1 MPDGIDADR
10 SYTQIRDDVHREF
23 QLVRPGTDNALRF
36 QDGKG
41 LYLHREGQDGGLIR
55 FWNYAARQEKF
66 EQASEA
72 VKESLTRQ
80 FGTVEFAGQ
89 TVNVGDFIF
98 NRISNPR
105 ELHAKQFKE
114 IDGLLADVMEMNAE
128 KADHP
133 VVAQMSGHAAQIFR
147 QAATDYPLGRQMM
160 TNWAKVVTGAQV
172 MRNAVLGEVYAGL
185 ARRLGGQELQPAA
198 EKLTGEIVDELGG
211 AIDKGLTIENIIEL
225 TSILGRRGL
234 GNANLRPLISTARL
248 DVKAKAVGADLD
260 ALQRTI
266 LNADMKPDTA
276 REIMRLASECSVAFQ
291 SLEQHLRGAGLGGQQ
306 ELDEIRQR
314 FGRSYAKAMELAGR
328 LERGSVGDRYLAEGL
343 REHAAL
349 TYDLALSLNWE
360 PGVPLA
366 ARPSMNPPSLLN
378 RVSALHS
385 FELGNPFSTNRFP
398 LPAPSP
404 LFRDDGS
411 GALSLLNQATRL
423 YEQSVRDMRNAL
435 ASFQDEPADDN
446 LSKLYTAVENAN
458 MGSDGLM
465 LALNRIS
472 SRHHGGMPGMRGD
485 SVKQADREDARR
497 LKRLVKAQRKKL
509 RELRRLAG
517 HLNDQR
523 NCPAKLTDIH
533 PVDSHW
539 RAVRADKA
547 MSRQSEW
554 PTEGAPIGH
563 VDQADPDDDM
573 YDPAPDVAVAT
584 DNEEGD
590 PLTTNEIG
598 TFRTDGQDV

>member
-1 MPDGIDADR
+1 MPNGIDANR
-10 SYTQIRDDVHREF
+10 SYTQIRNDVREEF
-23 QLVRPGTDNALRF
+23 EMARPGTDNALRF
-36 QDGKG
+36 QGGKG
-41 LYLHREGQDGGLIR
+41 LYLHRGEQDGGLR
-55 FWNYAARQEKF
+55 FWNYQARQEKF
-66 EQASEA
+66 RQAAEA
-72 VKESLTRQ
+72 VKQSLNRE
-80 FGTVEFAGQ
+80 FGTFKIADR

-98 NRISNPR
+98 RRISRPR
-105 ELHAKQFKE
+105 ELHAQQFDE
-114 IDGLLADVMEMNAE
+114 IDKLLTYVMDKNAE
-128 KADHP
+128 NADNP
-133 VVAQMSGHAAQIFR
+133 VLAQMSGHAAQIFR
-147 QAATDYPLGRQMM
+147 DAATDDPHSHQTM

-172 MRNAVLGEVYAGL
+172 MRNAVLGDVYAGL
-185 ARRLGGQELQPAA
+185 ARRLGGQELQSAA
-198 EKLTGEIVDELGG
+198 EKLTGEIVAELGG
-211 AIDKGLTIENIIEL
+211 AIDNGLTIENIIKL
-225 TSILGRRGL
+225 TSILGRHGL
-234 GNANLRPLISTARL
+234 SNANLQPLISTARL

-260 ALQRTI
+260 ALQRSI

-328 LERGSVGDRYLAEGL
+328 LDSGSVGDRDLAEGL

-349 TYDLALSLNWE
+349 TYDLALSLNWK

-366 ARPSMNPPSLLN
+366 ARPSLNPPSLLN

-398 LPAPSP
+398 LPAPS
-404 LFRDDGS
+404 LIFRDDIS
-411 GALSLLNQATRL
+411 GAPSLLNQATGL
-423 YEQSVRDMRNAL
+423 YNQCVQDMRNAL
-435 ASFQDEPADDN
+435 ASFQDEQTDDN

-458 MGSDGLM
+458 MGSDDLM
-465 LALNRIS
+465 LVLDRIS

-485 SVKQADREDARR
+485 YIKKADRRNAGR
-497 LKRLVKAQRKKL
+497 LKRLVKAQRKEL
-509 RELRRLAG
+509 QELRHLAG

-563 VDQADPDDDM
+563 VDQADRGDDV

-584 DNEEGD
+584 DTEEGD
-590 PLTTNEIG
+590 LPTTNGIG
-598 TFRTDGQDV
+598 PFRTNGQGV